1 MPKKIKDLKK
11 LASNKKFVSVITVA
25 GIIGI
30 AVIFLSG
37 FFESSSGKS
46 VRQGDDIE
54 QKLASIVSSIEGAG
68 KANVMIS
75 YENSGK
81 VPTILGAVI
90 VCQGGNNP
98 RVAEQIVNIAKAALG
113 VPSNKIE
120 VVGGIFD

>member
-11 LASNKKFVSVITVA
+11 IASNKKFVSVITFV

-37 FFESSSGKS
+37 FFDTSIGKTAAK
-46 VRQGDDIE
+46 GDEIE

-68 KANVMIS
+68 KAKVMIS

-81 VPTILGAVI
+81 VPVILGAVI

-98 RVAEQIVNIAKAALG
+98 RIAEKVMGIATAALG
-113 VPSNKIE
+113 VQSNKIE
-120 VVGGIFD
+120 VVGGIID

>member
-11 LASNKKFVSVITVA
+11 IAANKKFVSVITFV

-37 FFESSSGKS
+37 FFDTASGKTEAT
-46 VRQGDDIE
+46 GDDIE
-54 QKLASIVSSIEGAG
+54 QKLASIVSSIEGVG
-68 KANVMIS
+68 KAKVMIG

-81 VPTILGAVI
+81 VPVILGAVI

-98 RVAEQIVNIAKAALG
+98 RIAEKVMGIATAALG
-113 VPSNKIE
+113 VQSNKIE
-120 VVGGIFD
+120 VVGGIID